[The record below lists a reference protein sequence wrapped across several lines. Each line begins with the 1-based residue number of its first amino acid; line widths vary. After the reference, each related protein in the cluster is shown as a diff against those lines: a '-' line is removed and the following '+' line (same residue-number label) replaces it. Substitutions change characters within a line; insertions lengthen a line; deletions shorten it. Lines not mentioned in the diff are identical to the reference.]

1 MIRKRVFQIIEAS
14 DGKDRISSVYDVA
27 MIFVIV
33 VSLIP
38 LAFKESTP
46 AFTVM
51 EWITTGIFI
60 IDYLLRLW
68 TADIKLDKGP
78 ASFLIYPLT
87 PLAIIDLLCIL
98 PSFAALSGSFRIL
111 KVVRLLR
118 AFRVFRA
125 FKALRYSKNMII
137 IANVIREQKTALLAV
152 FSLAVSYILISALVI
167 FNVEPDSF
175 GDYFD
180 AVYWATVSLTTVG
193 YGDIYPVTDA
203 GRIITMLSSIL
214 GIAVV
219 ALPAGIITA
228 GYMSEIEKDRGISEN
243 E

>member
-14 DGKDRISSVYDVA
+14 DGKDRISSFYDVA

-68 TADIKLDKGP
+68 TADIKLNKG
-78 ASFLIYPLT
+78 AVSFLLYPLT

-125 FKALRYSKNMII
+125 FKALRYSRNMLI
-137 IANVIREQKTALLAV
+137 IATVIRKQKTALLAV

-228 GYMSEIEKDRGISEN
+228 GYMKEIEKDKN
-243 E
+243 D

>member
-46 AFTVM
+46 AFTSM

-60 IDYLLRLW
+60 VDYLLRLW
-68 TADIKLDKGP
+68 TADIKLEKGA
-78 ASFLIYPLT
+78 ASFLLYPLT

-228 GYMSEIEKDRGISEN
+228 GYMKEIEKDKN
-243 E
+243 D

>member
-14 DGKDRISSVYDVA
+14 DGKDRTSSVYDVA

-60 IDYLLRLW
+60 VDYLLRLW
-68 TADIKLDKGP
+68 TADIKLNKGA
-78 ASFLIYPLT
+78 ASFLLYPLT

-228 GYMSEIEKDRGISEN
+228 GYMKEIEKDRGISEN